1 MGSGASSGDNRV
13 LPEPLASGTERDE
26 FERLLKEP
34 VDAGNPHGWQI
45 KKPWPATYRD
55 NFKMRVCLRKHES
68 GNPNMLLR
76 ADGKFKG
83 VVPQDFLDFLL
94 KPENLPGL
102 QEYRVV
108 ETIPDGVIMYMRVKA
123 PGMKARD
130 HVWKY
135 TIDKRG
141 GGSIFVTL
149 RTVAHDQCPVTAS
162 AIRVYYYNSSEFKMS
177 AEEDGVMEMTEF
189 IFMDL
194 KGKLPVWLLNF
205 ALPAGTIDTNRKEM
219 AYLNKKKATAAS
231 GAAA

>member
-1 MGSGASSGDNRV
+1 
-13 LPEPLASGTERDE
+13 
-26 FERLLKEP
+26 
-34 VDAGNPHGWQI
+34 
-45 KKPWPATYRD
+45 
-55 NFKMRVCLRKHES
+55 MRVCLRKHES

-141 GGSIFVTL
+141 GGSIFVTI

-162 AIRVYYYNSSEFKMS
+162 AIRAYYYNSSEFKMS
-177 AEEDGVMEMTEF
+177 AEEDGGMEMTEF
-189 IFMDL
+189 IY
-194 KGKLPVWLLNF
+194 GPQGQAPSV
-205 ALPAGTIDTNRKEM
+205 
-219 AYLNKKKATAAS
+219 AAELC
-231 GAAA
+231 AACRHDRHQQEGNGLSQQEEGHRCERRRRLSLCDWMQGFVILIGVISL